1 MATWDQLKTY
11 WSNAVNTAVTN
22 GTLEEP
28 DNIEALVLLDRWID
42 AEEAADNNAATDLAS
57 YTIAGRSVSRRGNS
71 DVRGQA
77 QAAKRAFMHKLYGST
92 TYADFWRNEDS
103 INNGT

>member
-1 MATWDQLKTY
+1 MAWSDLKTY
-11 WSNAVNTAVTN
+11 WSNAVNTAVTA
-22 GTLEEP
+22 GQIEEP

-42 AEEAADNNAATDLAS
+42 AEQAADNNAATDIDS

-71 DVRGQA
+71 DVNGQA

-92 TYADFWRNEDS
+92 TYADFWRNEDG